1 VSPAQAGLIQPSRRL
16 SVELGA
22 ALGLTGTLIKYL
34 SLACLFPA
42 ALALGYGEPVW
53 PFLTGGAL
61 AAAVGLTLERTG
73 RGDHGVLGFRE
84 GYLVVSL
91 TWLLAAAF
99 AATIYLLS
107 GDPQLDRPVDAYFEA
122 MSGFTTTGAS
132 VVTDPDSLDRSLLMW
147 RQFTQWLGGMG
158 VIVLALAVL
167 PRLRVGGRQ
176 LLESEL
182 PAPEID
188 QLAERIRQTAQR
200 LWLLYVA
207 LTAAEALVLAV
218 LGWTGVDDRMDL
230 FRAVAHAFT
239 TMPTG
244 GFSTEARSVESFS
257 AAAQWVIVVFMIV
270 AGANFA
276 LTYRALVRRQPRVL
290 LRDEELRL
298 YVVLLIGASVL
309 LAAEL
314 WTEDIVSGEAA
325 VRQSVFQ
332 TVSMMTTTGFANA
345 DFNLWTTLA
354 AMTLVA
360 LMFVGGSAGSTAGS
374 IKVVRHLLMGKAL
387 RREVRQTLHPELVLP
402 VRLNGV
408 VVSERTIRALMSFV
422 LLYVGLFVLGT
433 ALLAIDTSFQ
443 GPNLSVIDAIGA
455 AATALGNVGPAFGVA
470 GPMGSF
476 APFSDVS
483 TVVLTGLMWLGR
495 LEIIPIVVLF
505 SHSYWR

>member
-1 VSPAQAGLIQPSRRL
+1 VSPAKAGLIQPPRRL

-61 AAAVGLTLERTG
+61 AAAVGLALERAG
-73 RGDHGVLGFRE
+73 RRDHGVLGFRE

-99 AATIYLLS
+99 AATIYVLS

-158 VIVLALAVL
+158 IIVLALAVL

-176 LLESEL
+176 LFESEL
-182 PAPEID
+182 PGPEID

-200 LWLLYVA
+200 LWLLYVG
-207 LTAAEALVLAV
+207 LTAVQALVLAL

-230 FRAVAHAFT
+230 FRAVAHAFA

-244 GFSTEARSVESFS
+244 GFAVDARSVEPFS
-257 AAAQWVIVVFMIV
+257 AAAQWVIVVFMVV

-290 LRDEELRL
+290 VRDEELRL
-298 YVVLLIGASVL
+298 YLVLLIGASVL

-314 WTEDIVSGEAA
+314 WTEDIASGEAA

-345 DFNLWTTLA
+345 DFNLWTALA
-354 AMTLVA
+354 SMTLVA

-443 GPNLSVIDAIGA
+443 GPDLSVLDAIGA
-455 AATALGNVGPAFGVA
+455 AATALGNVGPAFGIA

-483 TVVLTGLMWLGR
+483 TIVLTALMWLGR
-495 LEIIPIVVLF
+495 LEIIPIIVLF
-505 SHSYWR
+505 SRSYWR